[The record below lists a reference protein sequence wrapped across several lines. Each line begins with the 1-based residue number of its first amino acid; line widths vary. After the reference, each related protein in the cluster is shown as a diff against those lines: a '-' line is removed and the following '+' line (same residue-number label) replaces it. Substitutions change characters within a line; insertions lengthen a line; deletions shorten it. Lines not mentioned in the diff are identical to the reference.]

1 MPSTLWLFVQL
12 FQLYLFI
19 LMMRFALHL
28 ARADFYNPLVQG
40 IIKATDWLVA
50 PLQKILRP
58 GRHIDPATLIAAIVF
73 SAVTSAIL
81 TRVMPVSLNNIAALL
96 CAGVIGTV
104 YTLLRLYMLAIIAL
118 AIMSWIAPRPTHPAP
133 LLIAQITRP
142 ILAPLQRIIPPLG
155 GMIDLSPLIV
165 IFGITIAQSIVINLA
180 NHILIIQKLIIVGL
194 Q

>member
-1 MPSTLWLFVQL
+1 MPSILWLFVQL

-58 GRHIDPATLIAAIVF
+58 GRHIDPATLVAAVIF

-81 TRVMPVSLNNIAALL
+81 TKVLPVSLTNVAALL
-96 CAGVIGTV
+96 CAGVIGTA

-142 ILAPLQRIIPPLG
+142 ILAPLQRLIPPLG
-155 GMIDLSPLIV
+155 GMIDISPLIV
-165 IFGITIAQSIVINLA
+165 IIGITIAQSIVINLA